1 MIYQFLANG
10 FEDIEALAPVDILR
24 RGGLEVRTVSI
35 TGSEFVESAHGV
47 TVRADVTFEDAGDF
61 ADADMLLLPGGMPGS
76 MNLKLH
82 EGVRAAL
89 LAQAGRGG
97 RIGAICAAPM
107 VLGSLELL
115 DGRKATCYPGFE
127 SHLTGADYT
136 AELVT
141 VDGNI
146 VTGKGPA
153 AAFPYAYTILSLFVD
168 DETVKGIKE
177 GMMYV

>member
-107 VLGSLELL
+107 VLGSLGLL

-127 SHLTGADYT
+127 SNVSPSAPNKEKVVMGGQIIASRGTGT
-136 AELVT
+136 AYDFGLALVELLAGRVKSDE
-141 VDGNI
+141 VA
-146 VTGKGPA
+146 KGMLLA
-153 AAFPYAYTILSLFVD
+153 
-168 DETVKGIKE
+168 
-177 GMMYV
+177 

>member
-89 LAQAGRGG
+89 LAQAGRG
-97 RIGAICAAPM
+97 
-107 VLGSLELL
+107 
-115 DGRKATCYPGFE
+115 
-127 SHLTGADYT
+127 
-136 AELVT
+136 
-141 VDGNI
+141 
-146 VTGKGPA
+146 
-153 AAFPYAYTILSLFVD
+153 
-168 DETVKGIKE
+168 
-177 GMMYV
+177 